1 MSHVPHTLL
10 NRYATADPG
19 LEPDGVWA
27 VEAHLERCGGC
38 RARLGTQTSPD
49 DAAFL
54 SMVRGQVAEA
64 IEVSPRM
71 PRRRRLGA
79 SLWSAPLLPRV
90 GMTVLVVLAALV
102 LDLADSLGAQRFP
115 PLVLLLA
122 PVAPLLGVAAAWT
135 GRLDPAHELVAA
147 SPRAGLYLVLRRA
160 LAVLAAVIP
169 ILAVA
174 GWAVGASPARWLLP
188 SLVFTIGALAL
199 GSVIG
204 VHRAAAGLASF
215 WAAAVITPSL
225 LWARLPVVL
234 EPVGQPVWIGLL
246 MVVGVLL
253 ILRRN
258 AFAGLGG

>member
-1 MSHVPHTLL
+1 MPHRRSL
-10 NRYATADPG
+10 AG
-19 LEPDGVWA
+19 L
-27 VEAHLERCGGC
+27 
-38 RARLGTQTSPD
+38 
-49 DAAFL
+49 
-54 SMVRGQVAEA
+54 
-64 IEVSPRM
+64 
-71 PRRRRLGA
+71 
-79 SLWSAPLLPRV
+79 LWSVPLLPRI
-90 GMTVLVVLAALV
+90 GMTVVVVLVALG
-102 LDLADSLGAQRFP
+102 LDLADSVAQRFP
-115 PLVLLLA
+115 SLVLLLA

>member
-122 PVAPLLGVAAAWT
+122 PVAPLLGVAGAWT
-135 GRLDPAHELVAA
+135 RGLDPAYELVVA
-147 SPRAGLYLVLRRA
+147 SPRAGLYLVLRRTLTV
-160 LAVLAAVIP
+160 LAVVIP

-174 GWAVGASPARWLLP
+174 GWAVGTSPARWLLP
-188 SLVFTIGALAL
+188 CLAFTVGALAL
-199 GSVIG
+199 GSVVG
-204 VHRAAAGLASF
+204 VHRAAAGLA
-215 WAAAVITPSL
+215 AVWTAGVVAPSL
-225 LWARLPVVL
+225 IWARPPIAL
-234 EPVGQPVWIGLL
+234 EPASQPAWIGVFI
-246 MVVGVLL
+246 VVAVLL
-253 ILRRN
+253 VLRRN
-258 AFAGLGG
+258 AFAGLRG